1 MARDGA
7 TYLQLRHGGDAG
19 DLGPNLKGLAPG
31 GSMLDGWKLRTAKV
45 EEVVDAVIGEE
56 KALRL
61 AG

>member
-1 MARDGA
+1 M
-7 TYLQLRHGGDAG
+7 QLRHGGDAG